1 MIKGSFF
8 KILLF
13 IFVYL
18 LCLYLS
24 IAILIFLEKMKKS
37 LTESAKEYESRQVK
51 RKFDEVAV
59 ITGEE
64 EESNVLQV
72 FTFHWLFLYR

>member
-1 MIKGSFF
+1 M
-8 KILLF
+8 
-13 IFVYL
+13 FVYF
-18 LCLYLS
+18 LCLFLS
-24 IAILIFLEKMKKS
+24 VAILVFPEKMKKS

-72 FTFHWLFLYR
+72 IIFNGLFLYH

>member
-1 MIKGSFF
+1 
-8 KILLF
+8 
-13 IFVYL
+13 
-18 LCLYLS
+18 
-24 IAILIFLEKMKKS
+24 MKKS

-72 FTFHWLFLYR
+72 IIFNGLFLYH

>member
-1 MIKGSFF
+1 MLCIV
-8 KILLF
+8 LQCVVLF
-13 IFVYL
+13 P
-18 LCLYLS
+18 
-24 IAILIFLEKMKKS
+24 EKMKKS

-59 ITGEE
+59 VTGEE

-72 FTFHWLFLYR
+72 WKQKLTIFFVNSKINVL